1 MFKIYFNKWLPRSVA
16 LVNLCFFYF
25 LNVMHRFVIY
35 NFKPKVL
42 TITMANTSTEWIKA
56 SINLLAS
63 NPISSNPSPTS
74 IVSREEAHGSASP
87 LLCAIQGLPCASR
100 SQSPSHSRASLAST
114 HGSKSPPLPSS
125 SASHDEPHIHRQPK
139 MQRSPQISSSGRVAS
154 KSSSHGLTDAHES
167 VSTSSPKREY
177 SSTTI
182 V

>member
-1 MFKIYFNKWLPRSVA
+1 MFLLRETVHLPD
-16 LVNLCFFYF
+16 L
-25 LNVMHRFVIY
+25 MHRFVIY

-42 TITMANTSTEWIKA
+42 SITMANTSTEWIKA

-74 IVSREEAHGSASP
+74 IVSKEEAHGSTSP

-100 SQSPSHSRASLAST
+100 SQSPSHSRASRAST
-114 HGSKSPPLPSS
+114 HGSRSPPLPSS
-125 SASHDEPHIHRQPK
+125 SASQDEPHIHRQPK
-139 MQRSPQISSSGRVAS
+139 MQRSPQLSSSGRVAS
-154 KSSSHGLTDAHES
+154 KSSSHGLTEAQES
-167 VSTSSPKREY
+167 VSTSSPIREY